1 MNNRPI
7 QTKQE
12 PMDYETFKSSLQEK
26 IQGYVSRPINFID
39 TVSTRINETLE
50 GMVLKL
56 DGENAAPL
64 IYPRKL
70 YEYYRAGVPLSA
82 IAADAADTVKKTYE
96 YPTIPDLTQENA
108 RKHIRFAL
116 INKDRNRKLLET
128 CPYKEVFDLA
138 AVPRWYMDKG
148 SFLVDN
154 GILQIL
160 RMTGEEVLSIAQS
173 NTKSEQYICKN
184 IYTIIRE
191 SMLAEGVDAAEL
203 PDDPSTDGELP
214 LYVLTSQTG
223 VDGSRAVLSDQFL
236 QEVAQQLGTDELCLV
251 PSSCNEMIAA
261 VMTDAGV
268 PERLKQILYSVNRD
282 PAAMQPCEIL
292 SDSVYTYNAKTHLL
306 SVYSSTPAEK

>member
-82 IAADAADTVKKTYE
+82 IAADAADTVNKTYE
-96 YPTIPDLTQENA
+96 YPIIPDLTPENA

-116 INKDRNRKLLET
+116 INRERNQKLLET
-128 CPYKEVFDLA
+128 CPYKEVLDLA

-173 NTKSEQYICKN
+173 NTESEQYVCKSIYDMICD
-184 IYTIIRE
+184 TI
-191 SMLAEGVDAAEL
+191 LAEGTGAEL
-203 PDDPSTDGELP
+203 LDRLRPAGKSQ
-214 LYVLTSQTG
+214 LYVLTNRTG
-223 VDGSRAVLSDQFL
+223 TDGSRAVLSDCFM
-236 QEVAQQLGTDELCLV
+236 QEVARQLGTDELCLV
-251 PSSCNEMIAA
+251 PSSRNEMIAD
-261 VMTDAGV
+261 VMTDADV
-268 PERLKQILYSVNRD
+268 SERLKQILYSVNRD

-292 SDSVYTYNAKTHLL
+292 SDSAYTYNAKTHLL